1 MKMKNSTIA
10 GSSLHQRNLSGP
22 MDNLEKMFSI
32 AEYGSPYI
40 LLRVGVVPADRVR
53 DRWYLRNS
61 RLTIFS

>member
-1 MKMKNSTIA
+1 
-10 GSSLHQRNLSGP
+10 